1 MKRTQQEIL
10 NRIKYV
16 KRRDILG
23 FEESDLIAF
32 LDFKNAKKYLNKE
45 YVKKVEAGSEKWEQP
60 NPVSLIKEYLPFA
73 WDKANNCRGISAWRS
88 LCHFAAWLWMDGME
102 EREIKPLLEE
112 YSYYGKPELV
122 KISEKYG
129 VNWKEL
135 DNGEWVQSEYDTPK
149 TSKDVIGK

>member
-10 NRIKYV
+10 NRIEYV
-16 KRRDILG
+16 KSRDVLG
-23 FEESDLIAF
+23 FEGSDLIEF
-32 LDFKNAKKYLNKE
+32 LDFENAKEYLKEE

-73 WDKANNCRGISAWRS
+73 WDKANNCRGLSAERS
-88 LCHFAAWLWMDGME
+88 LCRFAAWLWMDGVE
-102 EREIKPLLEE
+102 EEEIKPLVED

-135 DNGEWVQSEYDTPK
+135 DNGKWVKSEDDTPK